1 VGASRGFTEIVSSR
15 SGQIV
20 LTLRRWR
27 ECWFP
32 AASWRRRF
40 LDQALRW
47 PGWRR
52 QSRIEHQDWLAY
64 QAWRARHAPSPADLE
79 RQRQALVSF
88 PHRPLISII
97 TPTYNTPVDALR
109 AMLDSVLAQ
118 SYPHWELCLVDGG
131 STAAAVPD
139 LLQDH
144 ARRDARLR
152 VQRLPNNLG
161 ISGNSN
167 VALEM
172 AQGEFVALLDHD
184 DVLEPHALFAVAEAL
199 NRQPETDVIYSDHD
213 VLSADGRGTSH
224 PVFKPSWS
232 PETMLS
238 ANYLT
243 HLTVLRTALVREV
256 GGFAPD
262 TVGAQDWDL
271 FLRVCE
277 KTSRIVHL
285 PVVLYHRRSSRGSI
299 TPDICARREVSQP
312 ELSIIERH
320 LARQGLTTP
329 RARFDTSGFIRVEWL
344 HDRGRLV
351 SIIVPSRGANAF
363 LKRCLQSI
371 LVRTAYPC
379 LEILVVNNGPEPPAA
394 FDYYEKIT
402 RDPRVR
408 VVHDERPFNY
418 SAANNLGARRA
429 KGDLLL
435 FLNNDTEVMTP
446 DWLDELV
453 MWAARPEVGL
463 VGAKLLFPSGRIQ
476 HAGVVLGLTGFAGHL
491 FAGGTEGQE
500 SCFGWAEWY
509 RDFLSVTAACVL
521 MRRDVFE
528 QLGGFDEE
536 FTLCGSDVALGLRAH
551 ELGYRV
557 VYNPFARLRHHESAT
572 HRGAIPSPDFKISL
586 QRYRPWLE
594 RGDPYFNANL
604 SYWQTVPA
612 LRQPDEPDPLT
623 FAVQTVA
630 ALDIRHDAR

>member
-1 VGASRGFTEIVSSR
+1 MAAR
-15 SGQIV
+15 SGQIF

-27 ECWFP
+27 ERSFP
-32 AASWRRRF
+32 SGSRQRRF
-40 LDQALRW
+40 LDQVLGSLGCRW
-47 PGWRR
+47 ISGVDR
-52 QSRIEHQDWLAY
+52 QDWRAY
-64 QAWRARHAPSPADLE
+64 QTWRARHAPSPVDLE
-79 RQRQALVSF
+79 RQRQTSASF
-88 PHRPLISII
+88 PHRSLISII
-97 TPTYNTPVDALR
+97 SPIYNTPAPALH
-109 AMLDSVLAQ
+109 AMLESVLAQ
-118 SYPHWELCLVDGG
+118 SYPHWELCLVDGA
-131 STAAAVPD
+131 STTSAVPD
-139 LLQDH
+139 LLNDY
-144 ARRDARLR
+144 ARRDARMR
-152 VQRLPNNLG
+152 VRRLTSNIG
-161 ISGNSN
+161 IAGNSN

-172 AQGEFVALLDHD
+172 AQGKFLALLDPN

-199 NRQPETDVIYSDHD
+199 NLHPETDIVYSDHD
-213 VLSADGRGTSH
+213 VLTADGQATSH
-224 PVFKPSWS
+224 PTFKPSWS

-243 HLTVLRTALVREV
+243 YLTVVRTDLVREA

-262 TVGAQDWDL
+262 ADGAQDWDL

-285 PVVLYHRRSSRGSI
+285 PLVLYHQRSSVDSTARGI
-299 TPDICARREVSQP
+299 RAKPEVPQP
-312 ELSIIERH
+312 ALHIIERH
-320 LARQGLTTP
+320 LARQGLINP
-329 RARFDTSGFIRVEWL
+329 RARFDTSGFIRVQWT

-351 SIIVPSRGANAF
+351 SIIVPSRGANAL

-371 LVRTAYPC
+371 LARTAYPC
-379 LEILVVNNGPEPPAA
+379 LEILVVNNGPQPPAA
-394 FDYYEKIT
+394 FDYYERTT

-435 FLNNDTEVMTP
+435 FLNNDTEVMAP
-446 DWLDELV
+446 DWLDELA

-463 VGAKLLFPSGRIQ
+463 VGAKLLFPDGRIQ

-491 FAGGTEGQE
+491 FGGGLEGQE

-509 RDFLSVTAACVL
+509 RNFLSVTAACVL

-528 QLGGFDEE
+528 RLGGFDEE
-536 FTLCGSDVALGLRAH
+536 FTLCGSDVDLGLRAH

-586 QRYRPWLE
+586 KRYRPWLE
-594 RGDPYFNANL
+594 RGDPYFNTNL
-604 SYWQTVPA
+604 SYWQTVPT
-612 LRQPDEPDPLT
+612 LRRPDELDPLT
-623 FAVQTVA
+623 FAVKTVA
-630 ALDIRHDAR
+630 ALEHPS